1 MQTELTV
8 PSSPP
13 SELRAVRR
21 QHLAVACLVGP
32 LIGLAATA
40 FQYAVSLV
48 TRMETLVVS
57 QIGDPT
63 ARLTVLI
70 LLCATCGGGA
80 GYLTQRMAP
89 EAGGSGIPHVKAVL
103 AHLKTLHGLRVL
115 LVKFVGGALTIGS
128 RFSLGREGPTIH
140 MGAAIAAEIN
150 KRTSIPLH
158 LRDHVIACGAGAGLA
173 AAFNAPL
180 AGFLFIIEELR
191 REAHSITLGMALLAT
206 VLADAVVRLCVG
218 AQPILPISD
227 LVSPYWNIL
236 PTLAAITLVG
246 TAAGLLF
253 NETLMLLAQRTP
265 QRFPA
270 WFRGAFMGCIVALCV
285 WYLPSVTLDQHGTVR
300 AFVGTSLG
308 AHTPAA
314 VLLGLFCVKLGLTAA
329 CYATGV
335 PGGIFA
341 PMLVQG
347 VFVGL
352 SVAKLMSLTG
362 LAVPTDAVAALI
374 GMTAFFAASVRAPF
388 TGVVLLA
395 EMTNGFTLLLPLMGA
410 ALVAYL
416 IGELSGSRPIYERL
430 LLSREKTP
438 EPEKL

>member
-1 MQTELTV
+1 
-8 PSSPP
+8 
-13 SELRAVRR
+13 
-21 QHLAVACLVGP
+21 
-32 LIGLAATA
+32 
-40 FQYAVSLV
+40 
-48 TRMETLVVS
+48 
-57 QIGDPT
+57 
-63 ARLTVLI
+63 
-70 LLCATCGGGA
+70 
-80 GYLTQRMAP
+80 
-89 EAGGSGIPHVKAVL
+89 
-103 AHLKTLHGLRVL
+103 
-115 LVKFVGGALTIGS
+115 
-128 RFSLGREGPTIH
+128 
-140 MGAAIAAEIN
+140 
-150 KRTSIPLH
+150 
-158 LRDHVIACGAGAGLA
+158 
-173 AAFNAPL
+173 
-180 AGFLFIIEELR
+180 
-191 REAHSITLGMALLAT
+191 
-206 VLADAVVRLCVG
+206 
-218 AQPILPISD
+218 
-227 LVSPYWNIL
+227 
-236 PTLAAITLVG
+236 
-246 TAAGLLF
+246 
-253 NETLMLLAQRTP
+253 
-265 QRFPA
+265 
-270 WFRGAFMGCIVALCV
+270 MGCIVALCV